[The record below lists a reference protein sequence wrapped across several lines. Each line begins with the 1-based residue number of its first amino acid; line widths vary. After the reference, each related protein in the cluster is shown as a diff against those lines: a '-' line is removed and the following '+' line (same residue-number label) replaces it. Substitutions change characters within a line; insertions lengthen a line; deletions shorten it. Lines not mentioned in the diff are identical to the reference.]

1 MNNAITAKPLH
12 ERDAIMTNTIKSP
25 LFDAVIDFDNIA
37 KGYRETQRGARKFQK
52 EAVIFDMCRERN
64 LVHLWRDLKD
74 EEYEVGK
81 YIRFKVFE
89 PKERNISAPHIR
101 DKTVQFAVHRVL
113 KEVYK
118 PVFIKGSFACQEDK
132 GNHRAVEHLQHNMR
146 VCKWKHGGGWILKI
160 DVKKF
165 FYSIDRDILKRIL
178 QKKIKDEKF
187 LRLLNKIIDSSP
199 EGEKGIPLGNVTSQ
213 DMANIYLDKLDQY
226 CVRFLKAKYYTRYMD
241 DVCIVTPTKEQA
253 QEYLEKIKTF
263 LEERLG
269 LETNQKTKIFPLE
282 QGVNAYGFKI
292 WTTHRLLRDK
302 SKQAMKR
309 RIKRMDEKQKAGE
322 MTKKEVIQAV
332 SSWLGYARWSCSFNL
347 CKKIFA
353 PYPYIKVEGEIYF
366 GRISRNNQ
374 SRRTVQERSNPTT
387 PH

>member
-1 MNNAITAKPLH
+1 
-12 ERDAIMTNTIKSP
+12 MTNNFKNQ
-25 LFDAVIDFDNIA
+25 LFDAVVDYNNIA
-37 KGYRETQRGARKFQK
+37 KGYKETQRGARKFKK
-52 EAVIFDMCRERN
+52 EAVLFDMCRERN
-64 LVHLWRDLKD
+64 LIYLWRDIKN
-74 EEYEVGK
+74 ERYEVGK
-81 YIRFKVFE
+81 YIQFKVFE

-101 DKTVQFAVHRVL
+101 DKTVQFAVHNVL

-118 PVFIKGSFACQEDK
+118 PVFIKSSFACQEDK

-165 FYSIDRDILKRIL
+165 FYSIDRDILKKIL
-178 QKKIKDEKF
+178 RKKIKDEKF
-187 LRLLNKIIDSSP
+187 IRLLEKIIDSSP

-226 CVRFLKAKYYTRYMD
+226 CVRFLKVKYYTRYMD
-241 DVCIVTPTKEQA
+241 DICIVTPTKEQA
-253 QEYLEKIKTF
+253 HEYLEKIKAY
-263 LEERLG
+263 LEKKLG
-269 LETNQKTKIFPLE
+269 LEVNKKTKIFPLE

-309 RIKRMDEKQKAGE
+309 RIKRMDEKLKAGE
-322 MTKKEVIQAV
+322 MTEKAVIQAV

-366 GRISRNNQ
+366 GRISRHSP
-374 SRRTVQERSNPTT
+374 SRRTLQERNNSSTT
-387 PH
+387 N